1 MLYPGRFLE
10 ASEIEM
16 LARVLR
22 AICAERGILSASE
35 QGERLASHLLKLF
48 MNGLTG
54 EHELLDAERN
64 LARRHGQ
71 SLQRLSG
78 GHVWTRE
85 AA

>member
-10 ASEIEM
+10 ANEIGM
-16 LARVLR
+16 LVRVLQTV
-22 AICAERGILSASE
+22 CKERGILPVSE

-64 LARRHGQ
+64 RARRHCQ
-71 SLQRLSG
+71 SFQQLSA
-78 GHVWTRE
+78 GHARTGE